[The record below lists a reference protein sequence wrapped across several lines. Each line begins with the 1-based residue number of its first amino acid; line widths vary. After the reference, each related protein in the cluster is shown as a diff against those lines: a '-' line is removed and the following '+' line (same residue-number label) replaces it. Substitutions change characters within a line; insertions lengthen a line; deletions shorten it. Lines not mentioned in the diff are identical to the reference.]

1 MTCSI
6 VARDPAT
13 GQLGVGVMSCY
24 FAVGATVPWARA
36 GCGAVATQAFA
47 EPAYGPRCLDT
58 MATGATADEALAS
71 AGAADPMPAL
81 RQVGVVAADG
91 TTAAVTGDLCV
102 DHAGKHHGD
111 GYVVVANMMAAPDV
125 WADAPRRRS
134 RRRPARSRTGSW
146 WHSRRLRPPAATRG
160 AMSASLLV
168 VDGDPTGPSAGQR
181 VDVRVDASADPIGD
195 LRRLLDAAHAYA
207 TFDQAAPG
215 TVGRTPRCRPRPRRR
230 CARHAAR
237 RRRPALPPRRA
248 RSPPPASATAPSP
261 SFPPLGGRAP
271 VVGRGHPG
279 LRREGSGDAAGRS
292 DVLRRQ
298 RGPANLVAHVLGQD
312 FGNRFGRLAEIVD
325 IVRRLAGG
333 GGHAHSG
340 RYYQFPAVR
349 TTHEATPF
357 PIVFGGLSDAAVR
370 RAARLGDGWYGVP
383 GLDVERVGRGPRD
396 RRPRAR
402 WARGL

>member
-47 EPAYGPRCLDT
+47 EPAYGPRCLD
-58 MATGATADEALAS
+58 AIAAGASADEALAS

-125 WADAPRRRS
+125 WPRAASAFEATPGPLAD
-134 RRRPARSRTGSW
+134 
-146 WHSRRLRPPAATRG
+146 RLLVALEAAAAAGGDARG
-160 AMSASLLV
+160 AMSAALLV
-168 VDGDPTGPSAGQR
+168 VDGDPAGPSAGKR

-207 TFDQAAPG
+207 TFDQAAQELWAGHPDAALALVDGALDTLPDDVNLRFLRAGGARRDRLRRPG
-215 TVGRTPRCRPRPRRR
+215 RRR
-230 CARHAAR
+230 A
-237 RRRPALPPRRA
+237 
-248 RSPPPASATAPSP
+248 
-261 SFPPLGGRAP
+261 PPLGGRAP
-271 VVGRGHPG
+271 VMGGGHPG

-292 DVLRRQ
+292 DVLRRGGG
-298 RGPANLVAHVLGQD
+298 RKVNLVTPVP
-312 FGNRFGRLAEIVD
+312 
-325 IVRRLAGG
+325 
-333 GGHAHSG
+333 
-340 RYYQFPAVR
+340 RY
-349 TTHEATPF
+349 
-357 PIVFGGLSDAAVR
+357 
-370 RAARLGDGWYGVP
+370 
-383 GLDVERVGRGPRD
+383 RGPR
-396 RRPRAR
+396 
-402 WARGL
+402 